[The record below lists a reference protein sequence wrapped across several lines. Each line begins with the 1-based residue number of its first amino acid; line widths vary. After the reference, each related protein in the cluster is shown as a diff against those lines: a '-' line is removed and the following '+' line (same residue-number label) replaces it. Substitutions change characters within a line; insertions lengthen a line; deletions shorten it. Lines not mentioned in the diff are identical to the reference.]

1 MKPTAREARH
11 HNGLPPPIP
20 ALADLHRMRDP
31 GSEIKQYIPL
41 DRNERV
47 APLPGWFLEKLRA
60 SMESALLTSYPITDE
75 LYRKL
80 SLKLDVSQEQLLL
93 TTGSDAAIK
102 ALFHAY
108 VRPGDKVVMLDPSY
122 AMYAVYAQMF
132 QAEACK
138 VSFNDQLEL
147 DASKLFESLVPGV
160 RLAIIANPNQPTAT
174 VLTEDV
180 LMQLA
185 ERASEINALL
195 AIDEAYY
202 PFHPHTVFPRIKEIP
217 NLLVTRTFSKA
228 AGLAGLRVGLIGG
241 HPEVIANLFKVRSAH
256 DVNSLA
262 AMCASHII
270 DCPEIVEDYVNQ
282 VKAGAEL
289 LAERARGA
297 GLTPLPTP
305 TNFMLIRV
313 GHRCSPQLLIERLH
327 SVGYIVK
334 GPFGS
339 PCLADC
345 IRVTLG
351 PPEVMASFADTLE
364 KVLSEITESGA

>member
-1 MKPTAREARH
+1 MKPIAKEVSQAE
-11 HNGLPPPIP
+11 GLPSPVPGLIG
-20 ALADLHRMRDP
+20 LYRMRDP
-31 GSEIKQYIPL
+31 GSEVKQFIAL

-47 APLPGWFLEKLRA
+47 APLPSWFLEKLRD
-60 SMESALLTSYPITDE
+60 SLESALMTSYPITDE

-80 SLKLDVSQEQLLL
+80 SLKLDLPQEQFLL

-102 ALFHAY
+102 ALFQAY

-138 VSFNDQLEL
+138 IPFNDKLEL
-147 DASKLFESLVPGV
+147 DPSRLLDSIVPGV

-174 VLTEDV
+174 ILSDDI
-180 LMQLA
+180 LLRLA
-185 ERASEINALL
+185 ERAAEHKALL

-202 PFHPHTVFPRIKEIP
+202 PFHPHSLLPKIKEFP

-228 AGLAGLRVGLIGG
+228 AGMAGLRVGLIAG
-241 HPEVIANLFKVRSAH
+241 HADVIANLFKVRSAH
-256 DVNSLA
+256 DINSFA

-270 DCPEIVEDYVNQ
+270 DCPEVVEDYVSQ
-282 VKAGAEL
+282 VNAGADVLAKRASEL
-289 LAERARGA
+289 
-297 GLTPLPTP
+297 GLIPLPTP

-313 GHRCSPQLLIERLH
+313 GHRCAPDLLIDKLRE
-327 SVGYIVK
+327 SGYIVK

-339 PCLADC
+339 SCLADC

-351 PPEVMASFADTLE
+351 PPEIMASFANTLAD
-364 KVLSEITESGA
+364 VLAGMPAN

>member
-1 MKPTAREARH
+1 MDPTAKQAR
-11 HNGLPPPIP
+11 NQNSLPEPIP
-20 ALADLHRMRDP
+20 GLVELYRMRDP
-31 GSEIKQYIPL
+31 GSEIKEYVPL

-47 APLPGWFLEKLRA
+47 APLPGWFLDKLRG
-60 SMESALLTSYPITDE
+60 SLESALLTTYPLTDE

-80 SLKLDVSQEQLLL
+80 SQKLGIPENQLLL

-102 ALFHAY
+102 ALYHAY

-132 QAEACK
+132 QAEAVK
-138 VSFNDQLEL
+138 IPFNEQLEVDTTQL
-147 DASKLFESLVPGV
+147 LESLQPGV

-174 VLTEDV
+174 LLSEEI
-180 LMQLA
+180 LLQLA
-185 ERASEINALL
+185 ERAAGINALV

-202 PFHPHTVFPRIKEIP
+202 PFHSHSMFPRIADCP

-228 AGLAGLRVGLIGG
+228 AGLAGLRVGMIGG

-256 DVNSLA
+256 DVNSFA
-262 AMCASHII
+262 AMCATHIV
-270 DCPEIVEDYVNQ
+270 DNPEVVDDYVSQ

-289 LAERARGA
+289 LARRASSL
-297 GLTPLPTP
+297 GLKPLPTP

-313 GHRCSPQLLIERLH
+313 GHRCAPDVLIKKLH
-327 SVGYIVK
+327 DSGYIVK

-351 PPEVMASFADTLE
+351 PPEVMEPFANTLE
-364 KVLSEITESGA
+364 EVLKGISQD

>member
-1 MKPTAREARH
+1 MKQAAQESRQD
-11 HNGLPPPIP
+11 NGLPPPVP
-20 ALADLHRMRDP
+20 ALADLYRMRDP
-31 GSEIKQYIPL
+31 GSEIKQFVPL

-47 APLPGWFLEKLRA
+47 APLPAWFIDRLRA
-60 SMESALLTSYPITDE
+60 SLESAILTSYPITDE

-80 SLKLDVSQEQLLL
+80 SLKLEIPQEHLLL

-102 ALFHAY
+102 ALYHAY

-138 VSFNDQLEL
+138 VPFDEHLGLDIQQL
-147 DASKLFESLVPGV
+147 SESIVPGV
-160 RLAIIANPNQPTAT
+160 RLVIIANPNQPTAT
-174 VLTEDV
+174 ILSEEVLI
-180 LMQLA
+180 QLA
-185 ERASEINALL
+185 ERARQVNALL
-195 AIDEAYY
+195 AVDEAYY
-202 PFHPHTVFPRIKEIP
+202 PFYPHTIFPKIKEIP
-217 NLLVTRTFSKA
+217 NLVVTRTFSKA
-228 AGLAGLRVGLIGG
+228 AGLAGLRVGLVGG
-241 HPEVIANLFKVRSAH
+241 HAQVIANLFKVRSAH

-262 AMCASHII
+262 AMCANHII
-270 DCPEIVEDYVNQ
+270 DCPEIVDDYVKQ
-282 VKAGAEL
+282 VRAGADL
-289 LAERARGA
+289 LAERARQV
-297 GLTPLPTP
+297 GLVPLPTP

-313 GHRCSPQLLIERLH
+313 GHRCSPKLLIEKLH

-351 PPEVMASFADTLE
+351 PPEVMASFADSLE
-364 KVLSEITESGA
+364 KVLSDVSESEV

>member
-11 HNGLPPPIP
+11 NNRLPPPIP
-20 ALADLHRMRDP
+20 ALVDLHRMRDP

-80 SLKLDVSQEQLLL
+80 SLKLGVPQEQLLL

-102 ALFHAY
+102 ALYHAY
-108 VRPGDKVVMLDPSY
+108 VRPGDKVVMFDPSY

-138 VSFNDQLEL
+138 VSFNDRLEL
-147 DASKLFESLVPGV
+147 DVSKLLESMVPGV

-174 VLTEDV
+174 VLSEEV
-180 LMQLA
+180 LLKLA
-185 ERASEINALL
+185 ERAVEINALL

-202 PFHPHTVFPRIKEIP
+202 PFYPHTVFPLIKDIP

-241 HPEVIANLFKVRSAH
+241 DAEVIANLFKVRSAH

-262 AMCASHII
+262 AMCANHII
-270 DCPEIVEDYVNQ
+270 DCPQIVEDYVNQ
-282 VKAGAEL
+282 VKAGAEVL
-289 LAERARGA
+289 TERARGI
-297 GLTPLPTP
+297 GLVPLPTP

-313 GHRCSPQLLIERLH
+313 AHRCSPEVLIEELRN
-327 SVGYIVK
+327 SGYIVK

-351 PPEVMASFADTLE
+351 PPEVMESFANTLE
-364 KVLSEITESGA
+364 EVLTRVPKK